1 MLKSIVSNMKPFTS
15 LKSKDSSKKGGASV
29 ISKENNFIAQ
39 NTDRDI
45 FSQNKNKADQVKL
58 NGEPQSKTDKSRLS
72 LDVAL
77 IQVPLFKKLNKY
89 INDLDINDEHRTV
102 RQNNVKDRFKDFVII
117 TDSNKV
123 AWSQHKQPKDLSE
136 LKKIIGEALESCS
149 FFKSSLR
156 TILNT
161 VNEQIKV
168 AESNAT
174 SYTYTKNSSDG
185 NPKGLKSVIP
195 NTNPQFPS
203 AFTNSFDD
211 NNDAKNPPEVP
222 AFSTDT
228 ITQDTTQNTISIISP
243 ATQENKL
250 VSSEDNQNNTPDSQ
264 SDDST
269 NNNLFNDVDNNVN
282 HNHNLVTQPAENPL
296 HEETIVKEH
305 DQLLR
310 ILNEY
315 ANTSTKSPI
324 KKLVHGGSHV
334 KILEDIL
341 GNDWIKIEK
350 NNFKE
355 KIKWKKNPDINDIC
369 FIVNALL
376 EKHPKK
382 ESQLNQLLV
391 HFQSEFSKRHPELNI
406 NSDRLLQVLNQ
417 YGKDKDH
424 QEKLHKKL
432 DEYNDVLKKTKDTQN
447 PYKWNEEPTEEKID
461 AILKKLLENSMDH
474 KSSLRKLLAQRFPEK
489 TTAIITDITHVK
501 TEEIFKKHKKILQEE
516 ISKVDTNQYNSFGE
530 LEKFSKKIDQVQEN
544 LVKEFNKEL
553 KELSDKT
560 KITINDSLKKNYE
573 SKLKNCEHTLS
584 FPDIV
589 DKILDK
595 KDYFIFNSTK
605 KINKEKI
612 EKNGNKINEKVTQIS
627 NLNIPKEVKKECI
640 NKITSM
646 ALKRLDLINNSLPRE
661 TFWKSFS
668 AAMTSTFTRIG
679 LVAGIGT
686 TVILLLSS
694 IGAIPAVIIG
704 GAIVGFIVFGN
715 VLKELKNSSKK
726 QEKLQEVIQS
736 YSSEREKIKEIQKK
750 HGISIHQAESKANQ
764 NSERPYKQND

>member
-1 MLKSIVSNMKPFTS
+1 MPKSTVSNMNLKFFTF
-15 LKSKDSSKKGGASV
+15 LKSQDSSKQKGASA
-29 ISKENNFIAQ
+29 ISKKKLTAK
-39 NTDRDI
+39 NTDKGI
-45 FSQNKNKADQVKL
+45 FSQNKADQVKL
-58 NGEPQSKTDKSRLS
+58 NGEPQSNTDKSRLS
-72 LDVAL
+72 FDVDL
-77 IQVPLFKKLNKY
+77 IQVNLFKELNKY
-89 INDLDINDEHRTV
+89 INDLDINDERKTV
-102 RQNNVKDRFKDFVII
+102 RQNNVKDRFKDFVTI

-123 AWSQHKQPKDLSE
+123 AWSQNKQPKDLSE
-136 LKKIIGEALESCS
+136 LKKIIGEALESCG

-156 TILNT
+156 TILNS
-161 VNEQIKV
+161 VNKQIKF
-168 AESNAT
+168 AESNLT
-174 SYTYTKNSSDG
+174 SYTYTKNSGDS
-185 NPKGLKSVIP
+185 
-195 NTNPQFPS
+195 
-203 AFTNSFDD
+203 
-211 NNDAKNPPEVP
+211 NDAEKTPEVP

-269 NNNLFNDVDNNVN
+269 NNNLFNEDDKV
-282 HNHNLVTQPAENPL
+282 NHNLVTQPAENPL
-296 HEETIVKEH
+296 NEETIVKEH

-315 ANTSTKSPI
+315 ANMSTKSPI
-324 KKLVHGGSHV
+324 KKWGNGDSHV
-334 KILEDIL
+334 KSLEDIL
-341 GNDWIKIEK
+341 GNDWIKIER
-350 NNFKE
+350 NNFEE

-406 NSDRLLQVLNQ
+406 NSNRLLQVLNQ

-432 DEYNDVLKKTKDTQN
+432 DEYNDFLKKTKDTQN

-474 KSSLRKLLAQRFPEK
+474 ESSLRKLLAQRFPEK
-489 TTAIITDITHVK
+489 TTAIITDLTDLK
-501 TEEIFKKHKKILQEE
+501 TKEIFKKHKKILQEE
-516 ISKVDTNQYNSFGE
+516 ISKFDTDDLNSFGE
-530 LEKFSKKIDQVQEN
+530 LEQFSKKIDQVQADR
-544 LVKEFNKEL
+544 VKEFNKEI
-553 KELSDKT
+553 KGFWDKT
-560 KITINDSLKKNYE
+560 KIKINDSLKKDCE
-573 SKLKNCEHTLS
+573 SKLKNCKQTLS
-584 FPDIV
+584 FSDIV

-605 KINKEKI
+605 KTNKKEI

-627 NLNIPKEVKKECI
+627 NLDIPKEVKKECI

-646 ALKRLDLINNSLPRE
+646 ALKRLDLINNSLPREE

-686 TVILLLSS
+686 TVILLLAS
-694 IGAIPAVIIG
+694 IGAVPAVIIG

-726 QEKLQEVIQS
+726 QEKLQEVIES
-736 YSSEREKIKEIQKK
+736 YSNEREKIKEIQKK

-764 NSERPYKQND
+764 NSERPYKQNDSFDLSSNSRVV

>member
-1 MLKSIVSNMKPFTS
+1 MPKSTVSNMNLKFFTF
-15 LKSKDSSKKGGASV
+15 LKSQDSSKQKGASA
-29 ISKENNFIAQ
+29 ISKKRLTAK
-39 NTDRDI
+39 NTDKGI
-45 FSQNKNKADQVKL
+45 FSQNKADQVKL
-58 NGEPQSKTDKSRLS
+58 NGEPQSETDKSRLS

-77 IQVPLFKKLNKY
+77 IQLTLFKKLNKY

-102 RQNNVKDRFKDFVII
+102 RQNNVKDRFKDFLII

-168 AESNAT
+168 TESNLT
-174 SYTYTKNSSDG
+174 SYTYTKNSRDS
-185 NPKGLKSVIP
+185 
-195 NTNPQFPS
+195 
-203 AFTNSFDD
+203 
-211 NNDAKNPPEVP
+211 NDAEKTPEVP

-269 NNNLFNDVDNNVN
+269 NNNLFNDVDDNVN
-282 HNHNLVTQPAENPL
+282 HNNTPDSQSDDSTNNNLFNDVDDNVNHNLVTQPAENPL

-324 KKLVHGGSHV
+324 KKLGHGGSHL

-350 NNFKE
+350 NNFEE

-474 KSSLRKLLAQRFPEK
+474 ESSLRKLLAQRFPEK
-489 TTAIITDITHVK
+489 TTAIITDITDVK
-501 TEEIFKKHKKILQEE
+501 TKEIFKKHKKILQEE
-516 ISKVDTNQYNSFGE
+516 ISKVDTDHLNSFGK
-530 LEKFSKKIDQVQEN
+530 LEKFSKKIDQVQEDR
-544 LVKEFNKEL
+544 VKEFNKEI
-553 KELSDKT
+553 KGFSDKT

-573 SKLKNCEHTLS
+573 SKLKNCEQTLS

-605 KINKEKI
+605 KINKEEI
-612 EKNGNKINEKVTQIS
+612 EKNGNKINEKVIQIS
-627 NLNIPKEVKKECI
+627 NLDIPKEVKKECI

-661 TFWKSFS
+661 ETFWKSFS
-668 AAMTSTFTRIG
+668 AAMTSTFTRTG
-679 LVAGIGT
+679 VVAGIGT
-686 TVILLLSS
+686 TVILLLAS
-694 IGAIPAVIIG
+694 IGAVPAVIIG

-750 HGISIHQAESKANQ
+750 HGISIHQAESKAN
-764 NSERPYKQND
+764 

>member
-1 MLKSIVSNMKPFTS
+1 MPKSTVSNMNLKFFTF
-15 LKSKDSSKKGGASV
+15 LKSQDSSKQKGASA
-29 ISKENNFIAQ
+29 ISKKRLTAK
-39 NTDRDI
+39 NTDKGI
-45 FSQNKNKADQVKL
+45 FSQNKADQVKL

-72 LDVAL
+72 LDFAL
-77 IQVPLFKKLNKY
+77 IQVTLFKKLNKY
-89 INDLDINDEHRTV
+89 INDLDVNDEHRTV
-102 RQNNVKDRFKDFVII
+102 RQNNVKDRFKDFLII

-136 LKKIIGEALESCS
+136 LKKIIGETLESCS

-168 AESNAT
+168 AESNLT
-174 SYTYTKNSSDG
+174 SYTYTKNSRDS
-185 NPKGLKSVIP
+185 
-195 NTNPQFPS
+195 
-203 AFTNSFDD
+203 
-211 NNDAKNPPEVP
+211 NDAEKTPEVP

-243 ATQENKL
+243 ATRENKL

-269 NNNLFNDVDNNVN
+269 NNNLFNDVDDNV
-282 HNHNLVTQPAENPL
+282 NHNLVTQPAENPL

-324 KKLVHGGSHV
+324 KKLSHGGSHL

-341 GNDWIKIEK
+341 GNNWIKIEK
-350 NNFKE
+350 NNFEE

-474 KSSLRKLLAQRFPEK
+474 ESSLRKLLAQRFPEK
-489 TTAIITDITHVK
+489 TTAIITDITDVK
-501 TEEIFKKHKKILQEE
+501 TKEIFKKHKKILQEE
-516 ISKVDTNQYNSFGE
+516 ISKVDTDHLNSFGK
-530 LEKFSKKIDQVQEN
+530 LEKFSKKIDQVQEDR
-544 LVKEFNKEL
+544 VKEFNKEI
-553 KELSDKT
+553 KGFSDKT

-573 SKLKNCEHTLS
+573 SKLKNCEQTLS

-605 KINKEKI
+605 KINKEEI
-612 EKNGNKINEKVTQIS
+612 EKNGNKINEKVIQIS
-627 NLNIPKEVKKECI
+627 NLDIPKEVKKECI

-661 TFWKSFS
+661 ETFWKSFS
-668 AAMTSTFTRIG
+668 AAMTSTFTRTG
-679 LVAGIGT
+679 VVAGIGT
-686 TVILLLSS
+686 TVILLLAS
-694 IGAIPAVIIG
+694 IGAVPAVIIG

-750 HGISIHQAESKANQ
+750 HGISIHQAESKAN
-764 NSERPYKQND
+764 

>member
-1 MLKSIVSNMKPFTS
+1 MPKSTVSNMNLKFFTF
-15 LKSKDSSKKGGASV
+15 LKSQDSSKQKGASA
-29 ISKENNFIAQ
+29 ISKKRLTAK
-39 NTDRDI
+39 NTDKGI
-45 FSQNKNKADQVKL
+45 FSQNKADQVKL
-58 NGEPQSKTDKSRLS
+58 NGEPQSETDKSRLS

-77 IQVPLFKKLNKY
+77 IQLTLFKKLNKY

-102 RQNNVKDRFKDFVII
+102 RQNNVKDRFKDFLII

-168 AESNAT
+168 TESNLT
-174 SYTYTKNSSDG
+174 SYTYTKNSRDS
-185 NPKGLKSVIP
+185 
-195 NTNPQFPS
+195 
-203 AFTNSFDD
+203 
-211 NNDAKNPPEVP
+211 NDAEKTPEVP

-269 NNNLFNDVDNNVN
+269 NNNLFNDVDDNV
-282 HNHNLVTQPAENPL
+282 NHNLVTQPAENPL

-324 KKLVHGGSHV
+324 KKLGHGGSHL

-350 NNFKE
+350 NNFEE

-474 KSSLRKLLAQRFPEK
+474 ESSLRKLLAQRFPEK
-489 TTAIITDITHVK
+489 TTAIITDITDVK
-501 TEEIFKKHKKILQEE
+501 TKEIFKKHKKILQEE
-516 ISKVDTNQYNSFGE
+516 ISKVDTDHLNSFGK
-530 LEKFSKKIDQVQEN
+530 LEKFSKKIDQVQEDR
-544 LVKEFNKEL
+544 VKEFNKEI
-553 KELSDKT
+553 KGFSDKT

-573 SKLKNCEHTLS
+573 SKLKNCEQTLS

-605 KINKEKI
+605 KINKEEI
-612 EKNGNKINEKVTQIS
+612 EKNGNKINEKVIQIS
-627 NLNIPKEVKKECI
+627 NLDIPKEVKKECI

-661 TFWKSFS
+661 ETFWKSFS
-668 AAMTSTFTRIG
+668 AAMTSTFTRTG
-679 LVAGIGT
+679 VVAGIGT
-686 TVILLLSS
+686 TVILLLAS
-694 IGAIPAVIIG
+694 IGAVPAVIIG

-750 HGISIHQAESKANQ
+750 HGISIHQAESKAN
-764 NSERPYKQND
+764 